1 MEITINNEQYK
12 YYLVGDSFCRPS
24 MSSFGIT
31 EEDIVSYNKYMED
44 YKKLESKRENVA
56 LYLMLL
62 FSLIVYIIEL
72 LCIFNHTIKNP
83 TDILNKY
90 DWDGCLLIGFSA
102 LCVSSLVVFF
112 QAAFLSLFIHETF
125 WKKLALRIINKEPA
139 KPSRYDAVKNY
150 LDKSKEFSDK
160 ESDFRLAYPG
170 IYETDYDLQKFGEKC
185 IHSLV
190 EELISFTD
198 FQNGIIYK
206 DNIRQEQKYWF
217 DLDPFEFEKEV
228 AYWYEQQG
236 YKTQVTQKSGD
247 NGVDIII
254 SKDNYTAY
262 VQCKRYRTAKVD
274 RPTLNALYGVVC
286 ANNVNQGIVV
296 CLLGITDAA
305 KEFANNVGIKVVTV
319 DDLAPKD
326 DLFHHK
332 IIKKSLNACP
342 VKANSCW
349 VYIGNFAL
357 NTYIY
362 KTNVELSNQMARW
375 DKSDLYHPFP
385 YKGLI
390 ACIHCSQEDFSA
402 FTHWEKTKYS
412 IYTYTKPYKR
422 KYYNRRRY

>member
-1 MEITINNEQYK
+1 MIYIGE
-12 YYLVGDSFCRPS
+12 
-24 MSSFGIT
+24 
-31 EEDIVSYNKYMED
+31 
-44 YKKLESKRENVA
+44 
-56 LYLMLL
+56 LL
-62 FSLIVYIIEL
+62 F
-72 LCIFNHTIKNP
+72 FIK
-83 TDILNKY
+83 
-90 DWDGCLLIGFSA
+90 
-102 LCVSSLVVFF
+102 
-112 QAAFLSLFIHETF
+112 
-125 WKKLALRIINKEPA
+125 LRIGPTFLNGLLSFSLGIFLLFAIMFIALQAQIFAFFIRKLTLQFFNKEPIR
-139 KPSRYDAVKNY
+139 PNRFDATKNY

-170 IYETDYDLQKFGEKC
+170 IYETDYNLQNFGEKC

-190 EELISFTD
+190 DELISFTD

-236 YKTQVTQKSGD
+236 YKAQVTQKSGD

-254 SKDNYTAY
+254 SKEGYTAY

-296 CLLGITDAA
+296 CLLGITEGA

>member
-12 YYLVGDSFCRPS
+12 YYFVGESFCRPS
-24 MSSFGIT
+24 MDSFGIT
-31 EEDIVSYNKYMED
+31 EEDVISYNKYIED
-44 YKKLESKRENVA
+44 YKKLESKREKVESGVS
-56 LYLMLL
+56 LFLGVIIYIGELL
-62 FSLIVYIIEL
+62 F
-72 LCIFNHTIKNP
+72 FIK
-83 TDILNKY
+83 
-90 DWDGCLLIGFSA
+90 
-102 LCVSSLVVFF
+102 
-112 QAAFLSLFIHETF
+112 
-125 WKKLALRIINKEPA
+125 LRIGPTFLNGLLSFSLGIFLLFAIIFIALQAQIFAFFIRKLTLRFFNKEPIR
-139 KPSRYDAVKNY
+139 PNRFDATKNY

-160 ESDFRLAYPG
+160 ESNFRLAYPG
-170 IYETDYDLQKFGEKC
+170 IYETDYNLQNFGEKC

-190 EELISFTD
+190 DELISFTD

-236 YKTQVTQKSGD
+236 YKAQVTQKSGD

-254 SKDNYTAY
+254 SKEGYTAY

-296 CLLGITDAA
+296 CLLGITEGA

-349 VYIGNFAL
+349 VYIGDFAL

-402 FTHWEKTKYS
+402 FTHWKKTKYS

>member
-12 YYLVGDSFCRPS
+12 YYFVGESFCRPS
-24 MSSFGIT
+24 MDSFSIT
-31 EEDIVSYNKYMED
+31 EEDVISYNKYIED
-44 YKKLESKRENVA
+44 YKKLESKREKVKSVVS
-56 LYLMLL
+56 LFLGVIIYIGELL
-62 FSLIVYIIEL
+62 F
-72 LCIFNHTIKNP
+72 FIK
-83 TDILNKY
+83 
-90 DWDGCLLIGFSA
+90 
-102 LCVSSLVVFF
+102 
-112 QAAFLSLFIHETF
+112 
-125 WKKLALRIINKEPA
+125 LRIGPTFLNGLLSFSLGIFLLFAIMFIALQAQIFTFFIRKLTLRFFNKEPIR
-139 KPSRYDAVKNY
+139 PNRFDATKNY

-342 VKANSCW
+342 IKANSCW

-375 DKSDLYHPFP
+375 DKSDLYHPFL

>member
-12 YYLVGDSFCRPS
+12 YYFVGESFCRPS
-24 MSSFGIT
+24 MDSFGIT
-31 EEDIVSYNKYMED
+31 EEDVISYNKYIED
-44 YKKLESKRENVA
+44 YKKLESKREKVESGVS
-56 LYLMLL
+56 LFLGVIIYIGELL
-62 FSLIVYIIEL
+62 F
-72 LCIFNHTIKNP
+72 FIK
-83 TDILNKY
+83 
-90 DWDGCLLIGFSA
+90 
-102 LCVSSLVVFF
+102 
-112 QAAFLSLFIHETF
+112 
-125 WKKLALRIINKEPA
+125 LRIGPTFLNGLLSFSLGIFLLFAIMFIALQAQIFAFFIRKLTLRFFNKEPIR
-139 KPSRYDAVKNY
+139 PNRFDATKNY

-170 IYETDYDLQKFGEKC
+170 IYETDYNLQNFGEKC

-190 EELISFTD
+190 DELISFTD

-236 YKTQVTQKSGD
+236 YKAQVTQKSGD

-254 SKDNYTAY
+254 SKEGYTAY

-296 CLLGITDAA
+296 CLLGITEGA

-390 ACIHCSQEDFSA
+390 ACIHCSQDNLSA
-402 FTHWEKTKYS
+402 FMDWEKSKN
-412 IYTYTKPYKR
+412 IHTYTKPHKKKYYYKR
-422 KYYNRRRY
+422 RY

>member
-1 MEITINNEQYK
+1 MEITISNQQYK
-12 YYLVGDSFCRPS
+12 YYFVGESFCRPS
-24 MSSFGIT
+24 MESFGIT
-31 EEDIVSYNKYMED
+31 EDDVISYNKYVED
-44 YKKLESKRENVA
+44 YKKLESKREDVESGVSCF
-56 LYLMLL
+56 LGVIIYIGELLLLL
-62 FSLIVYIIEL
+62 FVPRPDSTILNGL
-72 LCIFNHTIKNP
+72 LSFFVCIFLVFFPGFIFIQAHIFTFFIRKI
-83 TDILNKY
+83 T
-90 DWDGCLLIGFSA
+90 LLIF
-102 LCVSSLVVFF
+102 
-112 QAAFLSLFIHETF
+112 
-125 WKKLALRIINKEPA
+125 NKEPI
-139 KPSRYDAVKNY
+139 KPKRFDMTGIY
-150 LDKSKEFSDK
+150 LNKSKEFSDN
-160 ESDFRLAYPG
+160 EINLRRAYYG
-170 IYETDYDLQKFGEKC
+170 IEETDYDLQKFGEKC
-185 IHSLV
+185 IYSLV
-190 EELISFTD
+190 DELVSFAD

-206 DNIRQEQKYWF
+206 ENIRQEQKYWF

-236 YKTQVTQKSGD
+236 YKTQVTQKSCD
-247 NGVDIII
+247 NGVDIVI

-286 ANNVNQGIVV
+286 ANDINQGIVV

-305 KEFANNVGIKVVTV
+305 KEFANNVGIKVVTI

-332 IIKKSLNACP
+332 IIKEPLSARP

-349 VYIGNFAL
+349 VNIGSLAL

-362 KTNVELSNQMARW
+362 KTDVDMSNQIARW
-375 DKSDLYHPFP
+375 GTSDLYHPFQ

-402 FTHWEKTKYS
+402 FTNWEKTKYS
-412 IYTYTKPYKR
+412 KYTYTKPYKK